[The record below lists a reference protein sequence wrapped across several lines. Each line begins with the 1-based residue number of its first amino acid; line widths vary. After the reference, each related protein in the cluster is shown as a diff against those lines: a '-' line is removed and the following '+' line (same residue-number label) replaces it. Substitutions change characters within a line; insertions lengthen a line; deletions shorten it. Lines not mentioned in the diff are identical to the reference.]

1 MTLAVLIALLA
12 KSSLIAGVGLLLA
25 RFATRR
31 PVERVDILRGTVV
44 MLLALPALA
53 GGSAKKPAPEPQV
66 SGPVMFEYYCASCHG
81 LKGRG
86 DGGVAPY
93 LKGTIPDLTQLSIQN
108 GGTYPAQ
115 RVAQVIRGE
124 ADVKTHG
131 RREMAVWGPFFLSM
145 NHAQEP
151 VIQTRVANLTAY
163 IETLQVK

>member
-1 MTLAVLIALLA
+1 MIHSVAPLLI
-12 KSSLIAGVGLLLA
+12 I
-25 RFATRR
+25 T
-31 PVERVDILRGTVV
+31 
-44 MLLALPALA
+44 LLALPALA

-124 ADVKTHG
+124 ADVKTRG